1 MSKIKVI
8 EGIEYIEKSSVDEI
22 ISSRLSK
29 YADKNRE
36 LETRVEQYQQQID
49 EAKSSMGLVEKL
61 NSQIDQLTGEL
72 STARSQYE
80 RHSTIGKYGII
91 DPQIRDAVEWTFD
104 REMSSRP
111 KKDQVSLNDWMES
124 ISKNP
129 ENAPALLRP
138 FFNPAPTSSSE
149 QSPTSGVPENVPMSI
164 PQQPNPTIPQQPPT
178 MIQSNNGVRQS
189 GIPTGDI
196 LSRASNP
203 DFYSKNREAIRE
215 AFYSQRKK

>member
-8 EGIEYIEKSSVDEI
+8 DGIEYIEKTDVDEI

-36 LETRVEQYQQQID
+36 LETRLEQYQQQID
-49 EAKSSMGLVEKL
+49 DAKSSAGLVEKL

-72 STARSQYE
+72 TSARSQYE
-80 RHSTIGKYGII
+80 RHSIIGKYGII

-111 KKDQVSLNDWMES
+111 KKDQVTLNEWMES
-124 ISKNP
+124 ISKSP
-129 ENAPALLRP
+129 ETAPALLRP
-138 FFNPAPTSSSE
+138 FFNPTPNE
-149 QSPTSGVPENVPMSI
+149 QQPPSQPVHEQNIPASI
-164 PQQPNPTIPQQPPT
+164 PQQAPS
-178 MIQSNNGVRQS
+178 MIASNNGVRQ
-189 GIPTGDI
+189 TGVPAGDV
-196 LSRASNP
+196 LSRASNA

-215 AFYSQRKK
+215 AFYSQRTKRG